1 MQLVIKDQSQNRI
14 MGLFGTS
21 LTLESVA
28 AESTVAQV
36 KELILAQMGIPVEE
50 QVRALTM
57 ASHGDVWRGWIVMRI
72 YA

>member
-57 ASHGDVWRGWIVMRI
+57 ASHGDARRGWIVMRI